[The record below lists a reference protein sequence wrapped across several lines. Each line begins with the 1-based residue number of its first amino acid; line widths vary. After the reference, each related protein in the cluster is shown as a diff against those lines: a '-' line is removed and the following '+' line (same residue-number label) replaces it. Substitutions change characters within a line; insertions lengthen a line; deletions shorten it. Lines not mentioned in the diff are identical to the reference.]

1 MKFQLL
7 LEMLFDLLQERRLT
21 ARFFSKKYAL
31 SARTVYRY
39 LDVLSTCLPLE
50 ITRGRNGGI
59 VLAEHYKLPMDF
71 LTKRE
76 YEATMYALERAYA
89 QNPSP
94 DFLDAKHKIL
104 SSKTQEEEICNF

>member
-7 LEMLFDLLQERRLT
+7 LDMLFDLLRERRLT

-39 LDVLSTCLPLE
+39 LDLLSSCLPLE
-50 ITRGRNGGI
+50 ITRGRNGG
-59 VLAEHYKLPMDF
+59 VLLAERYKLPVDF
-71 LTKRE
+71 LTERE

-94 DFLDAKHKIL
+94 DFLDAKHKIS
-104 SSKTQEEEICNF
+104 SSKTQNEEVCDF

>member
-7 LEMLFDLLQERRLT
+7 LNMLFDLLQEGRLT
-21 ARFFSKKYAL
+21 ARFFCKKYQL

-39 LDVLSTCLPLE
+39 LDVLSACLPLE
-50 ITRGRNGGI
+50 ITRGRNGG
-59 VLAEHYKLPMDF
+59 VLLSDEYKLPTDF

-76 YEATMYALERAYA
+76 YDATMYALERAYA

-94 DFLDAKHKIL
+94 VFLDAKHKI
-104 SSKTQEEEICNF
+104 SSAKTQNEDESDF

>member
-7 LEMLFDLLQERRLT
+7 LDMLFDLLREGRLT
-21 ARFFSKKYAL
+21 ARFFCKKYQL

-39 LDVLSTCLPLE
+39 LDVLSACLPLD
-50 ITRGRNGGI
+50 ITRGRNGG
-59 VLAEHYKLPMDF
+59 VLLSDKYKLPADF
-71 LTKRE
+71 LSKRE

-94 DFLDAKHKIL
+94 DFLNAKHKIC
-104 SSKTQEEEICNF
+104 STKSQNEEEFDF